1 MAEDAA
7 AYCAAQVRRYD
18 RERWLGA
25 LFAPDAT
32 RPNLLAL
39 YAFNLEIAAIRE
51 LVREPHMGLIRLQW
65 WRDALAELRGG
76 APRAHPVCRALLDA
90 GAAGWP
96 ETEFEALLRAR
107 ERDLD
112 DAPFADLDALE
123 EYADATSGALNALAL
138 AALGVEDEASVAAA
152 RLVGRGWA
160 LTGLMRAAAHHA
172 RHRRHHL
179 PAASIVGLDLESWFA
194 GRGDARLAAVVA
206 SVAARARA
214 VLRDARARG
223 ADRRAFPVVC
233 LATLGDRHLDRLAR
247 AGNDPFQSA
256 VAAPLPLAPAMLA
269 WARLTGRW

>member
-65 WRDALAELRGG
+65 WRDALVELRGG
-76 APRAHPVCRALLDA
+76 APRAHPVCRAHIDA
-90 GAAGWP
+90 GAAEWP
-96 ETEFEALLRAR
+96 EAEFETLLRAR

-112 DAPFADLDALE
+112 DAPFADLAELE
-123 EYADATSGALNALAL
+123 EYADDTSGTLNALAL
-138 AALGVEDEASVAAA
+138 AALKVEDEASVAAG

-160 LTGLMRAAAHHA
+160 LTGLMRAAGYHA
-172 RHRRHHL
+172 RHRRHQL
-179 PAASIVGLDLESWFA
+179 PAARLAGLDLERWFA
-194 GRGDARLAAVVA
+194 GRCDAGFAAVVG
-206 SVAARARA
+206 SVAERAHA
-214 VLRDARARG
+214 AFRDARARG
-223 ADRRAFPVVC
+223 ADRRAFPVVG
-233 LATLGDRHLDRLAR
+233 LATLGERHLKRLAR
-247 AGNDPFQSA
+247 AGNDPFQPA
-256 VAAPLPLAPAMLA
+256 VGAPLPLAPALLA